1 MNIPLSPYAP
11 ESLASRDG
19 FGNPV
24 PHQPAHLHTQDESA
38 VAFLR
43 IRNIF
48 DNLAL
53 RRVRI
58 RDTAVA
64 VRFGTAKI
72 GLASPTET

>member
-1 MNIPLSPYAP
+1 MNIPPPPYAP
-11 ESLASRDG
+11 ENLASRDG

-38 VAFLR
+38 IAFLR
-43 IRNIF
+43 FRNLF
-48 DNLAL
+48 GNLAL

-58 RDTAVA
+58 RDTVA